1 MKRFAPILLFTFSRV
16 NSLRRLI
23 KSLKENKESKYY
35 ELYIFSDG
43 AKKTK
48 DFKQVKPQP
57 DRSKPQNARAAAAAA
72 AASTAMFYRRL

>member
-48 DFKQVKPQP
+48 DFKQVKKV
-57 DRSKPQNARAAAAAA
+57 R
-72 AASTAMFYRRL
+72 